1 MQRNAEKCREMQR
14 NEEKCRE
21 MQRIAYMQRYPHGLR
36 HEGHKDISAYM
47 HFSAFL
53 YISLHLF
60 ISLHFSAFLC
70 IFLHF
75 SVILY
80 ISQHAFPS
88 YVICLCTIPVT
99 RVLIGG
105 VGPPLYSPM
114 HNAGRG
120 LGSRNGMY
128 RCRYYNV
135 LCYQNGKIR
144 IITRDDQPTDSRLLV
159 VGKN

>member
-1 MQRNAEKCREMQR
+1 MY
-14 NEEKCRE
+14 
-21 MQRIAYMQRYPHGLR
+21 IASECPLL
-36 HEGHKDISAYM
+36 DPM
-47 HFSAFL
+47 HFSTFL
-53 YISLHLF
+53 CISLDFSSFLCTSLHL
-60 ISLHFSAFLC
+60 STFLC

-159 VGKN
+159 VGKNWPIDGNCHIQPTRLTLLEEKNSMFDG

>member
-1 MQRNAEKCREMQR
+1 M
-14 NEEKCRE
+14 
-21 MQRIAYMQRYPHGLR
+21 I
-36 HEGHKDISAYM
+36 
-47 HFSAFL
+47 L
-53 YISLHLF
+53 YISRHCSGFLW
-60 ISLHFSAFLC
+60 ISLHFTAFHCMSLCFSAFY
-70 IFLHF
+70 
-75 SVILY
+75 ILY
-80 ISQHAFPS
+80 FRTMVLSVPSSYGRHFFLKHAFPS

-105 VGPPLYSPM
+105 VGPPLFSPM

>member
-1 MQRNAEKCREMQR
+1 MSK
-14 NEEKCRE
+14 
-21 MQRIAYMQRYPHGLR
+21 
-36 HEGHKDISAYM
+36 
-47 HFSAFL
+47 FL
-53 YISLHLF
+53 CIC
-60 ISLHFSAFLC
+60 LHFSAFFC
-70 IFLHF
+70 ISLNF
-75 SVILY
+75 SVFLYTSLYFSAFYILY
-80 ISQHAFPS
+80 FRTMVLSVPSSYGRHFFLKHAFPS

-105 VGPPLYSPM
+105 VGPPLFSPM